1 MSLQKNI
8 RDLIHFYVKTNYEAY
23 LTENK
28 IKIIPEEEIDKI
40 ITKLYDDRK
49 THIQNFILESLKK
62 MYHGKDEEYPG
73 DRTIKNILL
82 NIFQDDELC
91 KTRLSSE
98 IKLHQQRMRGEKSDY
113 NKFFFPPVKKTF
125 PGLRLIN

>member
-8 RDLIHFYVKTNYEAY
+8 RDLIHFYVKTNYEKY
-23 LTENK
+23 LSEKN
-28 IKIIPEEEIDKI
+28 IKIIPEDEIDEVIKN
-40 ITKLYDDRK
+40 LYDDRK
-49 THIQNFILESLKK
+49 SHIQEFILESLKTLYADK
-62 MYHGKDEEYPG
+62 SDEYPG

-98 IKLHQQRMRGEKSDY
+98 IKLHQQQMRGENKNY
-113 NKFFFPPVKKTF
+113 NKLF
-125 PGLRLIN
+125 

>member
-8 RDLIHFYVKTNYEAY
+8 RDLIHFYVKTNYEAH
-23 LTENK
+23 LKEKN
-28 IKIIPEEEIDKI
+28 IKIIPEDEIDEVIKN
-40 ITKLYDDRK
+40 LYDDRK
-49 THIQNFILESLKK
+49 SHIQTFILESLKTL
-62 MYHGKDEEYPG
+62 YKDKKDEYPG
-73 DRTIKNILL
+73 DRTVKNILL

-113 NKFFFPPVKKTF
+113 NKLF
-125 PGLRLIN
+125 

>member
-23 LTENK
+23 LKEK
-28 IKIIPEEEIDKI
+28 DIKIIPEEEIDGVIKN
-40 ITKLYDDRK
+40 LYDDRK
-49 THIQNFILESLKK
+49 SHIQEFILESLKTL
-62 MYHGKDEEYPG
+62 YKDKSDEYPG
-73 DRTIKNILL
+73 DSTVKNILL

-98 IKLHQQRMRGEKSDY
+98 IKLHQQKMRGEKSDY
-113 NKFFFPPVKKTF
+113 NKLF
-125 PGLRLIN
+125 

>member
-23 LTENK
+23 LSEK
-28 IKIIPEEEIDKI
+28 DIKIIPEADIDEVIKN
-40 ITKLYDDRK
+40 LYDDRK
-49 THIQNFILESLKK
+49 SHIQEFILESLKTL
-62 MYHGKDEEYPG
+62 YKDKYDEYPG
-73 DRTIKNILL
+73 DQTVKNILL

-98 IKLHQQRMRGEKSDY
+98 IKLHQQKMRGEKSDY
-113 NKFFFPPVKKTF
+113 NKLF
-125 PGLRLIN
+125 